1 MDSNEITGKVKLP
14 PLGQIGVVVRDIERV
29 IEFYS
34 STFSIGPWVVWEADS
49 KAKAGGQTYR
59 YKTKAAFA
67 QLGPVVL
74 ELFQL
79 MEGRSPIHS
88 DFLDKGREGVH
99 HLGFY
104 MTEEEKE
111 KIIQDLSGSGVT
123 VAQSA
128 EISGRGSNA
137 FLDTEKVGGLFF
149 ELIAA
154 APQPLPETPR
164 PKGIVSLPPAVQVG
178 LLVKDLDKVAA
189 SYSSLFGIGPWTI
202 REGGGETKVGNQ
214 IYSFKNKVGFAR
226 LGPVMLELFEVTQGR
241 SPVHAV
247 FLDKGREGIHHLGFY
262 MSEEEKARLTKD
274 LVNSGIPFIQGRETE
289 HGSYA
294 FFDTEK
300 PGGVFFELIGRYT
313 W

>member
-1 MDSNEITGKVKLP
+1 MDGNIAGKVKLP
-14 PLGQIGVVVRDIERV
+14 PLGQIGMVVKDLDKVM
-29 IEFYS
+29 EFYS
-34 STFSIGPWVVWEADS
+34 STFGIGPWVTREGDSEAR
-49 KAKAGGQTYR
+49 AGEQTYR

-79 MEGRSPIHS
+79 TEGRSPVHS

-104 MTEEEKE
+104 MSEAEKE
-111 KIIQDLSGSGVT
+111 QIVADLAGIGIT

-128 EISGRGSNA
+128 EIRGRGSNA
-137 FLDTEKVGGLFF
+137 FLDTEKIGGLFF

-154 APQPLPETPR
+154 TPQPVLQTPK
-164 PKGIVSLPPAVQVG
+164 PAGKVTLPPSLQIG
-178 LLVKDLDKVAA
+178 LVVKDLDKVVGF
-189 SYSSLFGIGPWTI
+189 YSSAFGIGPWTT
-202 REGGGETKVGNQ
+202 REGGGETKVGDQ
-214 IYSFKNKVGFAR
+214 VYAFKNKVTFAR
-226 LGPVMLELFEVTQGR
+226 LGPVMLELFEVTEGR

-247 FLDKGREGIHHLGFY
+247 FLDKGREGVHHLGFY
-262 MSEEEKARLTKD
+262 MSEEEKARMTAD
-274 LVNSGIPFIQGRETE
+274 LVKGGIAFIQGRDTE

-300 PGGVFFELIGRYT
+300 PGGMFFELIGRYT
-313 W
+313 L